1 MGEISPLMG
10 RSVVT
15 GRVDVQSRP
24 RARRQHQ
31 LYNINCHCTISHVL
45 SNVSRPSDLT
55 RHTSTTSATRSV
67 EINPTFNFTST
78 RVRTSFRHQMRIMN
92 YSVLLSLLIVCW
104 IWLPI
109 VRCGTRPSFV
119 SDEMIATAASVVN
132 ACQTQTGVATVDIE
146 AVRNGQWP
154 ETRQLKCYMYCLW
167 EQFGLVDDKRELSLN
182 GMLTFFQRIPA
193 YRAEV
198 QKAISECKGIAKG
211 DNCEYAYR
219 FNKCYAELSPRTYYL
234 F

>member
-1 MGEISPLMG
+1 MK
-10 RSVVT
+10 
-15 GRVDVQSRP
+15 
-24 RARRQHQ
+24 
-31 LYNINCHCTISHVL
+31 
-45 SNVSRPSDLT
+45 
-55 RHTSTTSATRSV
+55 
-67 EINPTFNFTST
+67 
-78 RVRTSFRHQMRIMN
+78 
-92 YSVLLSLLIVCW
+92 YSILLSLLITCLICSSSVH
-104 IWLPI
+104 
-109 VRCGTRPSFV
+109 CGTRPSFV

-198 QKAISECKGIAKG
+198 QKAISECKGIGKYLAKG

>member
-1 MGEISPLMG
+1 MRLLAI
-10 RSVVT
+10 VVAFLL
-15 GRVDVQSRP
+15 Q
-24 RARRQHQ
+24 AW
-31 LYNINCHCTISHVL
+31 I
-45 SNVSRPSDLT
+45 VS
-55 RHTSTTSATRSV
+55 
-67 EINPTFNFTST
+67 
-78 RVRTSFRHQMRIMN
+78 
-92 YSVLLSLLIVCW
+92 
-104 IWLPI
+104 
-109 VRCGTRPSFV
+109 CGTRPSFV
-119 SDEMIATAASVVN
+119 SDQMIATAASVVN
-132 ACQTQTGVATVDIE
+132 ACQTQTGVATADIE

-198 QKAISECKGIAKG
+198 EKAISECKGIAKG
-211 DNCEYAYR
+211 DNCEYAYT

>member
-1 MGEISPLMG
+1 MRFSVLVPL
-10 RSVVT
+10 
-15 GRVDVQSRP
+15 
-24 RARRQHQ
+24 
-31 LYNINCHCTISHVL
+31 
-45 SNVSRPSDLT
+45 LT
-55 RHTSTTSATRSV
+55 VCLLQSAT
-67 EINPTFNFTST
+67 
-78 RVRTSFRHQMRIMN
+78 
-92 YSVLLSLLIVCW
+92 
-104 IWLPI
+104 

-146 AVRNGQWP
+146 AVRNGEWP

-198 QKAISECKGIAKG
+198 QKAITECKGIAKG
-211 DNCEYAYR
+211 DDCEYAYI